1 MSIRSVYPLTL
12 VMTSILLVSGCM
24 SYRYVPTE
32 GEVLPETGSVSLPVA
47 FQAAPATVTSKTQM
61 VKSPEWT
68 KITSAIENS
77 MESQIQGLS
86 ADASPS
92 QSANLAVSMENST
105 IKMNWGHFLMYI
117 GSLFTLPSSSDI
129 EFDSEL
135 SVATGGE
142 TLFTSQANGKIRSYI
157 SVYSPSAL
165 FVGKK
170 DPAIASEDLSNDMMR
185 RHLQALEKWVTAEK
199 HQYDQEVAGK
209 DILEQRQ
216 WLIDNPRSLF
226 AGDILGNLASHT
238 PRGNALDWHR
248 ENVALFPG
256 YAAMLP
262 EEDALWFIGPED
274 LRVIDLVDAIKKG
287 TSQTVLAARTETQGP
302 YKSFDD
308 EETRRLRRMG
318 LSSDLIAS
326 MIRSTSRTPPP
337 AMAATRN
344 SQSDNVTAALLIPDN
359 SGEYMNPWTSDG
371 VLAEWVDKAINA
383 NMGSAI
389 GSTVGAYA
397 GQKALEN
404 VPFIGG
410 ILGSKLG
417 KEVGRTTAINSSG
430 GMDYIR
436 TTSDLSFRNLDDM
449 ARYLKTHYANES
461 TYQDAIKAADA
472 IYPGLMKS
480 LASAQ

>member
-1 MSIRSVYPLTL
+1 
-12 VMTSILLVSGCM
+12 
-24 SYRYVPTE
+24 
-32 GEVLPETGSVSLPVA
+32 
-47 FQAAPATVTSKTQM
+47 
-61 VKSPEWT
+61 
-68 KITSAIENS
+68 
-77 MESQIQGLS
+77 
-86 ADASPS
+86 
-92 QSANLAVSMENST
+92 
-105 IKMNWGHFLMYI
+105 
-117 GSLFTLPSSSDI
+117 
-129 EFDSEL
+129 
-135 SVATGGE
+135 
-142 TLFTSQANGKIRSYI
+142 
-157 SVYSPSAL
+157 
-165 FVGKK
+165 
-170 DPAIASEDLSNDMMR
+170 
-185 RHLQALEKWVTAEK
+185 
-199 HQYDQEVAGK
+199 
-209 DILEQRQ
+209 
-216 WLIDNPRSLF
+216 
-226 AGDILGNLASHT
+226 
-238 PRGNALDWHR
+238 
-248 ENVALFPG
+248 
-256 YAAMLP
+256 MLP

-337 AMAATRN
+337 AMAATRK